1 MPANLTPAQLEAVR
15 KHNAEQWMQAYDGL
29 PPKLRAYVA
38 EHDGP
43 TPIMWMLLH
52 RHRWSEDEII
62 AWAKHPTPIPAP
74 PLLVSYS
81 SSTSITTPVTINF
94 IRY

>member
-1 MPANLTPAQLEAVR
+1 MMVCR
-15 KHNAEQWMQAYDGL
+15 R
-29 PPKLRAYVA
+29 KLRAYVA
-38 EHDGP
+38 EDDGP

-74 PLLVSYS
+74 PLMVS
-81 SSTSITTPVTINF
+81 
-94 IRY
+94 